1 MTLNLRRPIL
11 VGGIG
16 LSLALWLLDSLQ
28 HSVAEFGEVALLG
41 VAVAGVGWWWWQG
54 RSPSVDFTPAP
65 VPVDREMALKAIA
78 TTETA
83 INLLAAEAPNCDAN
97 SSLKQQ
103 LSQLTAELDR
113 QDLHLCVAGGKA
125 VGKTVLIQQLK
136 SNWTEQHSQQ
146 LSFWEA
152 APLFIGKDE
161 VKISSD
167 LVLFVTAGDITDPEF
182 QILSQLVTAGQRL
195 VLVWNKLDQYL
206 PEQQAQVLQQLRQ
219 RMARILAAEDIVAIA
234 SSPNPIKV
242 RQHQPDGT
250 IKEWTEPQTA
260 QIQPLT
266 ERLSQILTQ
275 ESQKLVWAN
284 TIRLASQ
291 LKSEV
296 KTALNGVRRDRA
308 LPIIEQYQY
317 IAAATAFA
325 NPVAALDLLATAAI
339 STQMVIDI
347 GAIYQQKFSVDRAK
361 IVAGTLANQML
372 KLGLVELSTQTIT
385 AILKSN
391 TITFVAGGIVQG
403 VSAAYFTRIAGLS
416 LIEYFQTQDAST
428 DITDVNSL
436 KVNLAKTLQTVF
448 QQNQQVTVLQTL
460 IKQVMQRLLPESAKH
475 ENAIAAEVS

>member
-28 HSVAEFGEVALLG
+28 HSVAELGEVALLG
-41 VAVAGVGWWWWQG
+41 VAVAGAGWWWWQG
-54 RSPSVDFTPAP
+54 RSPSVDFAP
-65 VPVDREMALKAIA
+65 TPVDRETAVKAIA
-78 TTETA
+78 AAETA

-113 QDLHLCVAGGKA
+113 QDLRLCVAGGKA
-125 VGKTVLIQQLK
+125 VGKTMLIQELK
-136 SNWTEQHSQQ
+136 SNWKEQQSQQ

-152 APLFIGKDE
+152 APLLISKDE

-182 QILSQLVTAGQRL
+182 QILSQLVAAGQRL

-206 PEQQAQVLQQLRQ
+206 PEQKAQVLQQLRQ
-219 RMARILAAEDIVAIA
+219 RMAGILAAEDVVAIA

-242 RQHQPDGT
+242 RKHQPDGT
-250 IKEWTEPQTA
+250 IKEWSEPQTA

-275 ESQKLVWAN
+275 ESQKLIWAN

-291 LKSEV
+291 LTLEV

-317 IAAATAFA
+317 IAAAAAFA

-361 IVAGTLANQML
+361 TVAGTLANQML

-385 AILKSN
+385 TLLKSN
-391 TITFVAGGIVQG
+391 TITFIAGGIVQG

-416 LIEYFQTQDAST
+416 LIEYFQTQDINT
-428 DITDVNSL
+428 DATDVNNL
-436 KVNLAKTLQTVF
+436 KLNLTKTLQTVF
-448 QQNQQVTVLQTL
+448 QQNQQVAVLQTF
-460 IKQVMQRLLPESAKH
+460 IKQVMQRLSPESSKS
-475 ENAIAAEVS
+475 ELPLNA

>member
-41 VAVAGVGWWWWQG
+41 VAVAGAGWWWWQG

-113 QDLHLCVAGGKA
+113 QDLQLCVAGGKA
-125 VGKTVLIQQLK
+125 VGKTVLIQQLQ

-146 LSFWEA
+146 LSFREA

-182 QILSQLVTAGQRL
+182 QILSQLVAAGQRL

-219 RMARILAAEDIVAIA
+219 RMVGILAAEDIVAIA

-242 RQHQPDGT
+242 RQHQPDGI

-275 ESQKLVWAN
+275 ESQKLVWAS

-317 IAAATAFA
+317 IAAAAAFA

-448 QQNQQVTVLQTL
+448 QQNQQVTVLQTF